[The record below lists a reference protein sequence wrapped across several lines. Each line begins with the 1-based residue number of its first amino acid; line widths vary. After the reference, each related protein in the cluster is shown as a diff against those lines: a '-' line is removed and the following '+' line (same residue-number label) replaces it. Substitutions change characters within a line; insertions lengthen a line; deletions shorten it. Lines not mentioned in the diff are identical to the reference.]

1 MKRIVGWTLVGM
13 LVAHCARTD
22 DHPVVTEE
30 ALAKSRLIASIN
42 KKEFATDVARAR
54 EVASNK
60 GRMSPRDYVR
70 EFEAAL
76 RPSIEQRLGVEIPP
90 LPIDESPEADQYY
103 TNLKAMI
110 GRHDDTASYIGDPVE
125 GAKHA
130 EAVSISPQDE
140 QCTAIIIAFNAV
152 ATALHCAEK
161 GPQVIHLGETA
172 DSLAK
177 TTIDPDDFEKVPMPK
192 GLDMAILVRKERFSL
207 KEEELPV
214 FASDQMIHDAKEL
227 KLVGYGGANNDSSN
241 SGIRRLGY
249 IAMLS
254 PDCNGNGEA
263 KKYECSPGFEIV
275 AGKGAIYDRRSC
287 PKKDAPVTQHGACK
301 GDSGG
306 PVFVA
311 DASKKLFLAGLV
323 RSFVDPNDCGCAHA
337 TNVYVRFDKQVA
349 FLKGLKT
356 KKEGIPIEFS
366 KDAFS
371 QVDRP

>member
-1 MKRIVGWTLVGM
+1 MKKIIGYLALCVLIGG
-13 LVAHCARTD
+13 CKQTD

-30 ALAKSRLIASIN
+30 ALAKSRLIASIS

-60 GRMSPRDYVR
+60 GRASARDFVR

-76 RPSIEQRLGVEIPP
+76 RPSIEQRLGVDIPA

-125 GAKHA
+125 GAKHV

-161 GPQVIHLGETA
+161 GPKVIHLGETA
-172 DSLAK
+172 DSLAQ
-177 TTIDPDDFEKVPMPK
+177 TTINPDDFEKVPMPA
-192 GLDMAILVRKERFSL
+192 GLDMAILVRKEPFNLR
-207 KEEELPV
+207 KEELPI

-227 KLVGYGGANNDSSN
+227 KLVGYGGANNDSSD

-263 KKYECSPGFEIV
+263 TKYDCAPGFEIV

-287 PKKDAPVTQHGACK
+287 PKKDAPVTQHGACR

-306 PVFVA
+306 PVFVE

-323 RSFVDPNDCGCAHA
+323 RSYVDPKDCGCAHA
-337 TNVYVRFDKQVA
+337 TNVYVRFDKQAA
-349 FLKGLKT
+349 FLKALKAKT
-356 KKEGIPIEFS
+356 DGTPIKFS
-366 KDAFS
+366 EASFS
-371 QVDRP
+371 QIDHP